1 MLIHFIPDSL
11 THSVTLCLL
20 SDNATGPQVAAG
32 ESLTVTTPDGEEVP
46 TAGEESTL
54 LYLLSHTTPHAN
66 LDINKSREA

>member
-1 MLIHFIPDSL
+1 
-11 THSVTLCLL
+11 
-20 SDNATGPQVAAG
+20 VAAG